1 MAYREPLEWPH
12 KNLAKV
18 SEPVKDFDENLQ
30 TLLIDL
36 EDTLRIKQGAGL
48 AAPQIG
54 FSQRVMI
61 IDCSPFDF
69 NNPDKE
75 SSPLKDENIWVIIN
89 PKISDTRGSVKWEE
103 GCLSVPWHT
112 TVVERFADL
121 TLEYQTPDGTVKI
134 MDLEFPI
141 SGAVQHEADHL
152 DGKLYLD
159 RIGKLTASRIKKS
172 ISKKR
177 KKLVDFKADLLRD
190 PSDKKVTRIKK
201 LAHLSRKERKKRKM
215 HRRSR

>member
-12 KNLAKV
+12 KNLKKV
-18 SEPVKDFDENLQ
+18 SDPVIDFGEKLQ
-30 TLLIDL
+30 TLLVDL

-61 IDCSPFDF
+61 VDCAPFDF
-69 NNPDKE
+69 KNPDGE
-75 SSPLKDENIWVIIN
+75 SSPLKDDNIWVIIN
-89 PKISDTRGSVKWEE
+89 PEISDTRGSVKWEE

-112 TVVERFADL
+112 TTVERFAEL
-121 TLEYQTPDGTVKI
+121 TLEYQTFDGTAKR
-134 MDLEFPI
+134 MSLEFPI

-159 RIGKLTASRIKKS
+159 RIGNLTASRIKKS

-177 KKLVDFKADLLRD
+177 KKLAAFKADLLTDR
-190 PSDKKVTRIKK
+190 SEKKVTRIKK
-201 LAHLSRKERKKRKM
+201 LAHLSRKERKKRKA
-215 HRRSR
+215 HRRAH